1 MKTLFPK
8 VSILLGAYVLL
19 HFVSA
24 CFPICDCPKTLP
36 FFDYSGITMISQV
49 QTVTSN
55 SWQLEIA
62 PTEISYL
69 AEASYGPQWNLFE
82 SAWAC
87 SCNWDGE
94 DGPKFQVDKF
104 NIYADRAF
112 NDTLAAGV
120 SLNPLFYLLTG
131 GDVLKHMAVD
141 EPVNEF
147 RSLDVEISPIKLSL
161 QEKPLE
167 LGVPFHFNVE
177 LIKSTGDTLRAEI
190 GPIVFQ

>member
-8 VSILLGAYVLL
+8 VRILLGAYLLL
-19 HFVSA
+19 HLVSA

-36 FFDYSGITMISQV
+36 FFDYAGITMSSQV

-62 PTEISYL
+62 PSEITYL
-69 AEASYGPQWNLFE
+69 AEASYGPHWNLIE

-87 SCNWDGE
+87 TCDWDGAE
-94 DGPKFQVDKF
+94 GPKFQVDKF

-120 SLNPLFYLLTG
+120 SLNPLFYLLSG

-147 RSLDVEISPIKLSL
+147 RSFDLEISPIQLNL